1 MTSNFLARLLVV
13 ASLSAASMASAEEPY
28 ELAARRAVLERDQQS
43 AAFALRLGQSQDELV
58 LPPDSTET
66 MSLKVLH
73 LRQRQSADALAER
86 QQAELMNSADAPPGY
101 PEARFE
107 RERRAQRLGFEAR
120 KSARQPVL
128 EAPKRWAPTLERPRS
143 WAPTLQDRAED

>member
-1 MTSNFLARLLVV
+1 MTLNFLAGLLIA

-43 AAFALRLGQSQDELV
+43 AAFALRLRQSQEELA
-58 LPPDSTET
+58 LPPGSTET
-66 MSLKVLH
+66 VSLKARH

-86 QQAELMNSADAPPGY
+86 QQGELMSSADTPPGY

-107 RERRAQRLGFEAR
+107 RERRAQRFGFEAR
-120 KSARQPVL
+120 KATRQPVS

-143 WAPTLQDRAED
+143 WTPTLQPPSAD